1 MVTRRKI
8 VQGMA
13 AGAGLFALGPGFAA
27 GMAGG
32 DRRFVFVFLRGAMD
46 GLSAVPAYGEP
57 GFKSL
62 RGELADGDPGEGTPF
77 DAHKLDGL
85 FALNPDLPKM
95 YDMYKAGDLLVLHAT
110 CHGYR
115 DRSHFDAQDAF
126 DRGTVDKGVRDGWLN
141 RTLAA
146 MPPRAAGDRGM
157 AIGATPPLSMRGDA
171 AISSWVPAEG
181 DGLDPDTLRRLADLY
196 RPDKDLGPNFEK
208 GFKTEAMGRAMSDGE
223 RDELTS
229 AQARGFIAQAR
240 AAAGFLK
247 DPAGPRLITIDYGN
261 WDSHATQNVR
271 FRPGQTS
278 AGGFQGRFAEYYI
291 GLDRGLAALR
301 DGLGGEWANTVV
313 MVVTEFGR
321 TVRING
327 NRGTDH
333 GTGGAAF
340 LAGGAVKGGRII
352 ADWPGLAPSQLFE
365 NRDLRTTTDLRA
377 LCKGVLREHL
387 GIGDGTI
394 ATIFPDSADIRPI
407 EGLLKKPA

>member
-1 MVTRRKI
+1 MITRRSI

-13 AGAGLFALGPGFAA
+13 AGAGFLTLGPGFAA
-27 GMAGG
+27 GMAAGE
-32 DRRFVFVFLRGAMD
+32 RRFVFVFLRGGMD
-46 GLSAVPAYGEP
+46 GLSAVQPYGEP
-57 GFKSL
+57 TFKSL
-62 RGELADGDPGEGTPF
+62 RGELADGAPGEGTPF
-77 DAHKLDGL
+77 DALKLDGL
-85 FALNPDLPKM
+85 FALNPDLPQM
-95 YDMYKAGDLLVLHAT
+95 HAMYKAGDLLVLHAA

-126 DRGTVDKGVRDGWLN
+126 DRGTIDKGVRDGWLN

-146 MPPRAAGDRGM
+146 MPPRATGDRAM

-171 AISSWVPAEG
+171 VISSWVPAEG
-181 DGLDPDTLRRLADLY
+181 EGLDPDTLRRLAELY
-196 RPDKDLGPNFEK
+196 RPDQDLGPNFEK
-208 GFKTEAMGRAMSDGE
+208 GFKAEAMGRTLTEGE
-223 RDELTS
+223 RDQLTS

-247 DPAGPRLITIDYGN
+247 DPAGPRLITLDYGN

-271 FRPGQTS
+271 FMPGQTS

-301 DGLGGEWANTVV
+301 DGLGQEWANTVV

-352 ADWPGLAPSQLFE
+352 ADWPGLAPAQLFQD
-365 NRDLRTTTDLRA
+365 RDLRTTLDLRA

-387 GIGDGTI
+387 AIGDGAI
-394 ATIFPDSADIRPI
+394 DGIFPQSREIRPL
-407 EGLLKKPA
+407 EGLLKAPA